1 MVSHNKAA
9 RHNIES
15 QPVAKQQLAK
25 EQQISI
31 RDCGVYIDKEH
42 MCLAASPTGITN
54 DGEMIIEIQCPT
66 TISSKDPMDPSI
78 LCK

>member
-1 MVSHNKAA
+1 MISCNKAE
-9 RHNIES
+9 RHNNES
-15 QPVAKQQLAK
+15 QPIAKQQLTN
-25 EQQISI
+25 EQQLSI

-54 DGEMIIEIQCPT
+54 DGEMIIEIQCP
-66 TISSKDPMDPSI
+66 IASKDPKDLLN